1 MKIQYVSGSAFPS
14 EISHTLSKIKMCQ
27 AFSDA
32 GHDVLLTAIDAA
44 KEQDLIK
51 FYGLKGGFKISL
63 QKTNFLINN
72 QFTRKF
78 HILNLI
84 NSFFHLRNIKQF
96 KPDVIYSRLTIFEL
110 LFLPNDISI
119 LYEMH
124 SLGPFGKGFF
134 AKTFFKLVL
143 KLKNFNKI
151 IVSSNIL
158 LKLLEEHIKDIE
170 IIVARLS
177 AEEPIEISDV
187 DLKNFKKKNFRGDK
201 FLQHVGYTGYLD
213 LIGLRGTDIICKV
226 ASQMPN
232 VAFHIVGGKPE
243 IVDYWK
249 DYSKEWNKNK
259 NIFFYGHRNP
269 LHIPFFLK
277 CFDVVLAPLQFK
289 PISRAPTG
297 ANMSPLKLPQYM
309 AYKKAMVVS
318 DLNAH
323 QEILDQDIT
332 AMFVDFNDVNSWKD
346 NIENLLS
353 SPEKRIEMG
362 ENCYKE
368 YLLKFTPKG
377 RVKKILNNINV

>member
-14 EISHTLSKIKMCQ
+14 EISHTLSKMRMCQ

-32 GHDVLLTAIDAA
+32 GHDVLLTAIDAG
-44 KEQDLIK
+44 KEQEPIS

-63 QKTNFLINN
+63 QKTNLLINN
-72 QFTRKF
+72 RFTRKF

-96 KPDVIYSRLTIFEL
+96 KPDVIYSRLTILEL
-110 LFLPNDISI
+110 LFLPNDIPI
-119 LYEMH
+119 IYEMH

-143 KLKNFNKI
+143 KLKNFRKI

-158 LKLLEEHIKDIE
+158 LKMLEEHIKDVE

-177 AEEPIEISDV
+177 AEEPIEIKEN
-187 DLKNFKKKNFRGDK
+187 DLKVFKKKNLLGNQFK
-201 FLQHVGYTGYLD
+201 YHAGYTGYLD
-213 LIGLRGTDIICKV
+213 LIGLRGTDILCKI
-226 ASQMPN
+226 ASKMPN
-232 VAFHIVGGKPE
+232 VAIHIVGGKPE
-243 IVDYWK
+243 IVEHWK
-249 DYSKEWNKNK
+249 CYSKEWNLNG

-269 LHIPFFLK
+269 LQIPFFLK
-277 CFDVVLAPLQFK
+277 CFDVALAPLQFR
-289 PISRAPTG
+289 PISRAPKG
-297 ANMSPLKLPQYM
+297 GGMSPLKLPQYM

-323 QEILDQDIT
+323 QEILDQDKT
-332 AMFVDFNDVNSWKD
+332 TMFVDFDDVDAWKNS
-346 NIENLLS
+346 IEQLLL

-368 YLLKFTPKG
+368 YLLKFTPEG